1 MSLEDGLRPTAA
13 AGESV
18 TAEGPADGAE
28 RLAGDLVLERP
39 SLTVTRGGDGR
50 PLAADDALA
59 ASFWLQRAG
68 ESAAP
73 EASAATLADR
83 GVEVVLEIGP
93 RRSLAPAMVDAW
105 PLSDAEAAGD
115 EGSNSAPLVL
125 ASLRPP
131 SGDAA
136 EGRSDGGFLKAAAAA
151 YEAGLP
157 VSFAGLFA
165 GETRRRISPPGYPF
179 ERRRHWVDPPKS
191 LGYFPDSQRATA
203 SAPAYATCGSLS
215 SAASA
220 APNSSTASAAA

>member
-1 MSLEDGLRPTAA
+1 M
-13 AGESV
+13 
-18 TAEGPADGAE
+18 
-28 RLAGDLVLERP
+28 
-39 SLTVTRGGDGR
+39 
-50 PLAADDALA
+50 
-59 ASFWLQRAG
+59 
-68 ESAAP
+68 
-73 EASAATLADR
+73 
-83 GVEVVLEIGP
+83 LEIGP

-136 EGRSDGGFLKAAAAA
+136 EGRSDGGFLEAAAAA

-165 GETRRRISPPGYPF
+165 GETRRRISLPGYPF

-191 LGYFPDSQRATA
+191 PV
-203 SAPAYATCGSLS
+203 
-215 SAASA
+215 
-220 APNSSTASAAA
+220 